1 MWVKRSLILFFVF
14 MMIYILGQCSRGLQ
28 RFVLLSTKELGSGG
42 QAGLDQPQK
51 DK

>member
-1 MWVKRSLILFFVF
+1 MWVKRSLRLFCVF
-14 MMIYILGQCSRGLQ
+14 MIISILGQCSCGLQ